1 MGWKNSFLQASC
13 IYYIFYVWYFDFNTI
28 LNCAKCNAL
37 SYFNIV
43 LLLRYSNAANNGSCI
58 WFCCRA
64 DIPNRRELFYWTF
77 IIVRIVFRNY
87 IYNYQQQLDWQ
98 KGRWL
103 CKKLLFTACSCLFYC
118 DSYSFIFKIKIKKI
132 KNINDN
138 IWFWW
143 DNKKKELKF
152 WFNRKKK

>member
-1 MGWKNSFLQASC
+1 
-13 IYYIFYVWYFDFNTI
+13 
-28 LNCAKCNAL
+28 
-37 SYFNIV
+37 
-43 LLLRYSNAANNGSCI
+43 
-58 WFCCRA
+58 
-64 DIPNRRELFYWTF
+64 
-77 IIVRIVFRNY
+77 
-87 IYNYQQQLDWQ
+87 
-98 KGRWL
+98 
-103 CKKLLFTACSCLFYC
+103 LLFTACSCLFYC